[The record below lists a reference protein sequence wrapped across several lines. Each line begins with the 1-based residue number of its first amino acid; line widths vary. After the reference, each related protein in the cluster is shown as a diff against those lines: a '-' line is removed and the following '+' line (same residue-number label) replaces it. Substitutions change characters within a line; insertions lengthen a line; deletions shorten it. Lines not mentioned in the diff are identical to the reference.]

1 MLKYRS
7 THLRKELD
15 SLLLLYFYLLEAED
29 ATNGSDSAS
38 SDSLMLDSLMLALE
52 SSTLARE
59 ASFFNLWLLYA
70 ATPAIAASEK
80 MMILVLSLVSTH
92 SLLEISSPK
101 FREQRPIH
109 LKEKK
114 NTNKDLLSEW
124 INIILLGEF
133 KLLSLISVVGSR
145 GRGQEYLEKATIR
158 EIYENLKMAFRVH
171 FKDSRV
177 TQN

>member
-1 MLKYRS
+1 MLNY
-7 THLRKELD
+7 
-15 SLLLLYFYLLEAED
+15 
-29 ATNGSDSAS
+29 
-38 SDSLMLDSLMLALE
+38 
-52 SSTLARE
+52 
-59 ASFFNLWLLYA
+59 
-70 ATPAIAASEK
+70 
-80 MMILVLSLVSTH
+80 
-92 SLLEISSPK
+92 
-101 FREQRPIH
+101 REQRPIH
-109 LKEKK
+109 LKEKKK

-124 INIILLGEF
+124 INIILLGEY